1 MFDIA
6 ALVRLIDEVNFIETA
21 RPPASSAGLV
31 IRFPLD
37 NRVKLDCRFLLFSVR
52 LKDARMA
59 AGFVFIVN
67 DMG

>member
-1 MFDIA
+1 
-6 ALVRLIDEVNFIETA
+6 LIEEVNFIETA

-31 IRFPLD
+31 MRFPLD